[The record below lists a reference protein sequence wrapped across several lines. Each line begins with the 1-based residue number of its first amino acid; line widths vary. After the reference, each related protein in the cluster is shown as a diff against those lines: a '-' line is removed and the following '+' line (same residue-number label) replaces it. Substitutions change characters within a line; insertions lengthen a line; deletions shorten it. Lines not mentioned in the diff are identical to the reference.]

1 MPASE
6 ALKAAVAKL
15 DMIDL
20 CGRIVA
26 DPERNAVRATT
37 AEVLALAMATEGLWA
52 IALEASL
59 LVSALERTMPWNV
72 EADAEHLEHVVL
84 QMAAVRDLL
93 AFMRPI
99 PIQQEND
106 HASSN

>member
-1 MPASE
+1 MPAND
-6 ALKAAVAKL
+6 ALLAAVAKL

-37 AEVLALAMATEGLWA
+37 AEILALAMATEGLWA

-59 LVSALERTMPWNV
+59 LVSALERTMPWAA

-84 QMAAVRDLL
+84 QMVAVRDLL

-99 PIQQEND
+99 PSPTGE
-106 HASSN
+106 

>member
-6 ALKAAVAKL
+6 ALLASVAKL

-26 DPERNAVRATT
+26 DPARNAPRATT

-59 LVSALERTMPWNV
+59 LVSALERSMPWASQDV
-72 EADAEHLEHVVL
+72 EYHEHVVL
-84 QMAAVRDLL
+84 QMVAVRDLL

-99 PIQQEND
+99 PTPTGE
-106 HASSN
+106 

>member
-6 ALKAAVAKL
+6 ALLAAVAKL

-26 DPERNAVRATT
+26 DPERNGVRATT

-52 IALEASL
+52 IALETRLLISALDQGAWASL
-59 LVSALERTMPWNV
+59 AGV
-72 EADAEHLEHVVL
+72 EHQQHVAHQL
-84 QMAAVRDLL
+84 ANVRDLL
-93 AFMRPI
+93 AFMPSPI
-99 PIQQEND
+99 PYHRPTGE
-106 HASSN
+106 

>member
-1 MPASE
+1 MSASE

-26 DPERNAVRATT
+26 DPDGVRATT

-59 LVSALERTMPWNV
+59 LVSALERSMPW
-72 EADAEHLEHVVL
+72 ASQDAEHHEHVVL
-84 QMAAVRDLL
+84 QIVTVRDLL

-99 PIQQEND
+99 PIPTGE
-106 HASSN
+106 